1 MSGVIVVGSGSGP
14 GNGTTVAVAD
24 LAAPDTT
31 APVASLDS
39 PADQRGWLTPAA
51 IGTAVGILAGLG
63 MAAAR
68 RRRMVA

>member
-14 GNGTTVAVAD
+14 GDGTTVPVAD

-31 APVASLDS
+31 APIASLDS
-39 PADQRGWLTPAA
+39 PVDQRGWAAPAA
-51 IGTAVGILAGLG
+51 IGTAVGFLVGLG
-63 MAAAR
+63 TAAAR

>member
-1 MSGVIVVGSGSGP
+1 MSGVIAVGSGSGP
-14 GNGTTVAVAD
+14 GNGTTVAVD

-39 PADQRGWLTPAA
+39 PDDQRGWFAPAA
-51 IGTAVGILAGLG
+51 IGTAVGVLAGFG
-63 MAAAR
+63 IAAAR